1 MWAALGTAFNNL
13 LNPIV
18 AAVATG
24 LAVALVPLLL
34 AFLTTWLIWQGMQLM
49 TGGSSASV
57 PDLVRRAAIL
67 IAIGITATSAAFITG
82 PLLDAWN
89 GVRGEVAASFAGASP
104 VPVNPNNPW
113 TALDS
118 MAVQLNDALNEI
130 RARAGRLGWTEIPE
144 YLSYFAA
151 FLLLMICG
159 GLLQLVAGW
168 LVMLSTFLGAFGI
181 ALAPLFILAAAFQ
194 VSRQFF
200 MNWVSYLL
208 NVALLS
214 GVAMFAIAISL
225 GLVNWVF
232 QRIADP
238 AMGGLFGA
246 AVDFFLIVGFLAVV
260 HVMLAVM
267 VYQGPAITAQM
278 IGAAGFGQGGGL
290 AQTVLLLSR
299 MGGARGGAGAS
310 AGPVPGQVGT
320 ASQPSAAYRAGQAA
334 GEAGRFVY
342 QRVAARMRRP

>member
-1 MWAALGTAFNNL
+1 MWGQLGIAFNDL
-13 LNPIV
+13 LDPIV
-18 AAVATG
+18 AAVAAA
-24 LAVALVPLLL
+24 LAAALVPLLAVL
-34 AFLTTWLIWQGMQLM
+34 LTTWLIWQGMQLM

-89 GVRGEVAASFAGASP
+89 GVRGEVAASFAAASA

-113 TALDS
+113 TAVDA
-118 MAVQLNDALNEI
+118 MAVQLNESLNEI
-130 RARAGRLGWTEIPE
+130 RTRASRLGWSEIPE

-232 QRIADP
+232 QRVAALP
-238 AMGGLFGA
+238 GGLLDSTA
-246 AVDFFLIVGFLAVV
+246 DFFLIVGFLAVV

-278 IGAAGFGQGGGL
+278 LGAAGFGQGGGL
-290 AQTVLLLSR
+290 AQTVLMLSR
-299 MGGARGGAGAS
+299 LGGARGGAAAS
-310 AGPVPGQVGT
+310 AGPVPGQVGA

-334 GEAGRFVY
+334 GQAGRFVY